1 MKEIRAKITTW
12 LVYSYSDDANIEEI
26 AAEIEAGTHPAD
38 FEDFQEVTSIY
49 DFEDFQE
56 VTSIYAFE
64 ELTGEFSYKNE
75 KGETVEFKNY
85 ESN

>member
-12 LVYSYSDDANIEEI
+12 LIYSYSDDANIEEI
-26 AAEIEAGTHPAD
+26 AAEIKAGIHPAD

-49 DFEDFQE
+49 
-56 VTSIYAFE
+56 ALE

>member
-12 LVYSYSDDANIEEI
+12 LDYSYSDDANIEEI

-49 DFEDFQE
+49 
-56 VTSIYAFE
+56 AFAE
-64 ELTGEFSYKNE
+64 FTGEFSYKNE

>member
-26 AAEIEAGTHPAD
+26 AAKIEAGTHPAY
-38 FEDFQEVTSIY
+38 FEDFQAVTS
-49 DFEDFQE
+49 
-56 VTSIYAFE
+56 TYALE
-64 ELTGEFSYKNE
+64 EFTGEFSYKNE

>member
-38 FEDFQEVTSIY
+38 FEDFQEEY
-49 DFEDFQE
+49 
-56 VTSIYAFE
+56 Y
-64 ELTGEFSYKNE
+64 
-75 KGETVEFKNY
+75 
-85 ESN
+85 

>member
-49 DFEDFQE
+49 DFE
-56 VTSIYAFE
+56 

>member
-38 FEDFQEVTSIY
+38 FEDFQEVTSIGL
-49 DFEDFQE
+49 E
-56 VTSIYAFE
+56 VF
-64 ELTGEFSYKNE
+64 TGEFSYKNE

>member
-26 AAEIEAGTHPAD
+26 AAEIEAGTYPAD

-49 DFEDFQE
+49 
-56 VTSIYAFE
+56 ALE
-64 ELTGEFSYKNE
+64 EFTGEFSYKNE

>member
-49 DFEDFQE
+49 
-56 VTSIYAFE
+56 ALE
-64 ELTGEFSYKNE
+64 EFTGEFSYKNE
-75 KGETVEFKNY
+75 KEETVEFKNY

>member
-38 FEDFQEVTSIY
+38 FEDFQEVTA
-49 DFEDFQE
+49 
-56 VTSIYAFE
+56 IYAPE
-64 ELTGEFSYKNE
+64 ECTGEFSYKNE

>member
-12 LVYSYSDDANIEEI
+12 VVYSYSDNANMEEI

-38 FEDFQEVTSIY
+38 FEDFQEA
-49 DFEDFQE
+49 
-56 VTSIYAFE
+56 SIYALE
-64 ELTGEFSYKNE
+64 EFTGEFSYKNE

>member
-1 MKEIRAKITTW
+1 MKEIRAKIITC

-49 DFEDFQE
+49 
-56 VTSIYAFE
+56 VPE
-64 ELTGEFSYKNE
+64 ECTGEFSYKNE

>member
-38 FEDFQEVTSIY
+38 FEDFQEVTS
-49 DFEDFQE
+49 
-56 VTSIYAFE
+56 SYASE
-64 ELTGEFSYKNE
+64 EFTGEFSYKNE

>member
-26 AAEIEAGTHPAD
+26 AAEIEAGIHPAN
-38 FEDFQEVTSIY
+38 
-49 DFEDFQE
+49 FEDFQE
-56 VTSIYAFE
+56 VTSIYALE
-64 ELTGEFSYKNE
+64 DLTGEFSYKNE

>member
-38 FEDFQEVTSIY
+38 FEDFQEVTSIH
-49 DFEDFQE
+49 EL
-56 VTSIYAFE
+56 E
-64 ELTGEFSYKNE
+64 EFTGEFSYKNE
-75 KGETVEFKNY
+75 KGKTIEFKNY

>member
-38 FEDFQEVTSIY
+38 FEDFQEVT
-49 DFEDFQE
+49 
-56 VTSIYAFE
+56 
-64 ELTGEFSYKNE
+64 YKNE

>member
-26 AAEIEAGTHPAD
+26 AAEIEAGTHPLD
-38 FEDFQEVTSIY
+38 FEDFQEVTSI
-49 DFEDFQE
+49 
-56 VTSIYAFE
+56 ALE
-64 ELTGEFSYKNE
+64 EFTGEFSYKNE

>member
-26 AAEIEAGTHPAD
+26 AAEIEAGIPPAN
-38 FEDFQEVTSIY
+38 
-49 DFEDFQE
+49 FEDFQE
-56 VTSIYAFE
+56 VTSIYALE
-64 ELTGEFSYKNE
+64 EFTGEFSYKNE

>member
-26 AAEIEAGTHPAD
+26 AAEIEAGIHPAN
-38 FEDFQEVTSIY
+38 FEDFQEVT
-49 DFEDFQE
+49 
-56 VTSIYAFE
+56 
-64 ELTGEFSYKNE
+64 YKNK
-75 KGETVEFKNY
+75 KGEKIEFKNY